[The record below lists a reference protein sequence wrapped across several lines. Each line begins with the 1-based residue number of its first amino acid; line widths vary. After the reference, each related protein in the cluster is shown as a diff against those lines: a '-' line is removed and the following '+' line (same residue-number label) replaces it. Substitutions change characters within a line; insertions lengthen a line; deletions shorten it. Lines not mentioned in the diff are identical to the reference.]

1 MSDSEDSLAPF
12 HISQLNISQES
23 GHEDEAHDDNEQ
35 SDDSLTPFTFTPMSI
50 GDETV
55 TDEDIRPETQVET
68 PPSSPILKPRPPR
81 RATRSRPSQLRLII
95 DHVEEEKRD
104 VLEISNKTCKASGP
118 TSVVSSFLKT
128 MVIRFDQARHKSW
141 ACWLQPKDT
150 VFFKTK
156 ASEKK
161 FKTGVIL
168 GFARVLATPKKRWLA
183 LVFMLGIGP
192 VVINIADII
201 PPIPFCMF
209 CW

>member
-1 MSDSEDSLAPF
+1 MSDSDDSLTPF
-12 HISQLNISQES
+12 RISQLNISQDS

-55 TDEDIRPETQVET
+55 TDEESIRPETPVT
-68 PPSSPILKPRPPR
+68 SSPILIISQRPR
-81 RATRSRPSQLRLII
+81 RATRSRPQRLNFT
-95 DHVEEEKRD
+95 HVEEEDKRD
-104 VLEISNKTCKASGP
+104 VLEISNKTCKASGS

-141 ACWLQPKDT
+141 ACWLEPKDI

-156 ASEKK
+156 ASAKK

-168 GFARVLATPKKRWLA
+168 GFARVLATPKKR
-183 LVFMLGIGP
+183 
-192 VVINIADII
+192 
-201 PPIPFCMF
+201 
-209 CW
+209 